1 VTELLVPAIVILGVG
16 LFLTRRRMSGWSA
29 PWIFGYMQLIMA
41 VGILPDLNWNIEAD
55 RVHGALILGTFVTY
69 VVSTVGLSLVPTPRQ
84 TNRSANTHRFAWTR
98 PRVGITALTVLSI
111 CICVWYYS
119 SIGYL
124 ALFEGLQ
131 NASSGAGQD
140 IAGLRLASYAGD
152 SALYPGYVNQ
162 FKNTLLP
169 ALTVIIVGYLYSHK
183 APQRHLTAI
192 LLAGASV
199 IFLLGTGQRGAF
211 VTFAIALVLFVR
223 FSNPSEFRRRFV
235 VLFACS
241 LPIFLVS
248 TFALGRSS
256 AQLSTAESGA
266 GRIVVLLQEVI
277 YRIFGSNQEAAIA
290 GFRYIYELP
299 NQQGADWL
307 LSFKGLL
314 PGVSGSTLDNQ
325 IFAYLYASDR
335 GNAPPS
341 IWGSA
346 FYNFGYVGALVVAAL
361 MAGLLV
367 FLARR
372 YKPEEPTNS
381 LTLIGY
387 VGMVTVLA
395 TWVAGTPVT
404 FLNGGLVVYLGLYL
418 VGKRLQARD
427 GEDAVLPRRHAFRNR
442 TTAHPPAFA
451 SSRNGKRL

>member
-1 VTELLVPAIVILGVG
+1 MVSLCVG
-16 LFLTRRRMSGWSA
+16 LFMTRGRTGGWSA
-29 PWIFGYMQLIMA
+29 PWIFAYLQLIMA
-41 VGILPDLNWNIEAD
+41 VGILPDLSWNIEAD
-55 RVHGALILGTFVTY
+55 RVHAALIFGTFLTF
-69 VVSTVGLSLVPTPRQ
+69 VVSTVVASLIPHRAGPIT
-84 TNRSANTHRFAWTR
+84 TRSTFTWTR
-98 PRVGITALTVLSI
+98 PQLGIVLLTAVSIAI
-111 CICVWYYS
+111 CIWYYY

-124 ALFEGLQ
+124 ALFEGLR
-131 NASSGAGQD
+131 NAQTGAGAD
-140 IAGLRLASYAGD
+140 IAGLRLASYTGENY
-152 SALYPGYVNQ
+152 LYPGYVNQ

-169 ALTVIIVGYLYSHK
+169 ALTVVIVGYLYSIHSRY
-183 APQRHLTAI
+183 RHVVAALLTTTAVVFI
-192 LLAGASV
+192 
-199 IFLLGTGQRGAF
+199 LGTGQRGAF

-223 FSNPSEFRRRFV
+223 YSHPEAFRRRFV
-235 VLFACS
+235 VLLIIS
-241 LPIFLVS
+241 LPIFLAS

-256 AQLSTAESGA
+256 TQLSSAGSGA
-266 GRIVVLLQEVI
+266 GRVGVLLQEVVF
-277 YRIFGSNQEAAIA
+277 RIFGSNQESAIA
-290 GFRYIYELP
+290 GFRYIYNLP

-307 LSFKGLL
+307 ISLRGLL
-314 PGVSGSTLDNQ
+314 PGVTGSTLDNE

-346 FYNFGYVGALVVAAL
+346 FYNFGFVGALAVAAGI
-361 MAGLLV
+361 AGVLV

-372 YKPEEPTNS
+372 YTPHEPMNS

-427 GEDAVLPRRHAFRNR
+427 GEDAVLPRRHAFLNR

-451 SSRNGKRL
+451 SSRNGKRP